1 MGKITRI
8 MLNGPSYLFM
18 WSNRTNKFL
27 IYGPNAA
34 SFCLFSSPPPNTI
47 QNIVQN
53 ATIKAQ
59 MVVCWD
65 SNLGQQDDRHRR
77 IYINKFGHLGN
88 DNAKWY
94 PASTHRTSDLSE
106 FRLHFQNRWLNHL
119 RSCPGPARCWAS

>member
-1 MGKITRI
+1 MGQTQH
-8 MLNGPSYLFM
+8 LFVYF
-18 WSNRTNKFL
+18 R
-27 IYGPNAA
+27 
-34 SFCLFSSPPPNTI
+34 PPNTI

-88 DNAKWY
+88 DNAK
-94 PASTHRTSDLSE
+94 
-106 FRLHFQNRWLNHL
+106 
-119 RSCPGPARCWAS
+119 